1 MAQLA
6 VWLVLEGIHND
17 GFCGL
22 AAAISYFDVCKI
34 GDAGHGRLMAF
45 KTVVCKSVPNGKAIG
60 VVSLVLVL
68 TLTSV
73 IDVDVNIRRSRI
85 EQALLL
91 ECPVDNLLVGA
102 AAMSLGVGD
111 PVASVGDDQTV

>member
-1 MAQLA
+1 MVFETIA
-6 VWLVLEGIHND
+6 
-17 GFCGL
+17 
-22 AAAISYFDVCKI
+22 
-34 GDAGHGRLMAF
+34 
-45 KTVVCKSVPNGKAIG
+45 CKSVPDGKAIG
-60 VVSLVLVL
+60 VVGLVSVF

-73 IDVDVNIRRSRI
+73 VDVDVNIGSSRI

-111 PVASVGDDQTV
+111 LVASDSDDQTV